1 MLHDH
6 RGFHGAGGTADDTS
20 LIAAEL
26 CAARA
31 NRIMSACDPVA
42 DRHALIAIE
51 ICDIDEQVAATG
63 EEGGSILSAAAWQL
77 LASFEKESFLSFSNR
92 GNLLIFVPEIRT
104 LWETAKLVR
113 TLIAEPLV
121 VRMPDGRDMN
131 FCLRAGMA
139 AAPHHGTD
147 FRALVDNAELALC
160 DLRRRGQ
167 WGLLYYEPHYRRT
180 ATARSML
187 RQELLVAEREQQ
199 FVLHYQPQVNL
210 RTGCVVG
217 VEALIRW
224 QHPSLGLIGPVHF
237 LEELEEMPIAA
248 RVGDW
253 VFGEAVRQSAAW
265 LASGHAIRTAVN
277 IFSSQLTEALPDMVE
292 AVLDAHA
299 LPSGLLEVEIT
310 ERLRCDEVGQADT
323 VIKDLRRIGIGVAL
337 DDFGT
342 GFATLNAIRTFDV
355 SRLKIDRSFVS
366 GMLDSRRDG
375 AIVAGLLDL
384 GRETGLSVIAE
395 GVERQEQL
403 MALTVNGCDEG
414 QGALFGMPM
423 PPELITAMIDEG
435 VMPMT
440 GG

>member
-1 MLHDH
+1 
-6 RGFHGAGGTADDTS
+6 
-20 LIAAEL
+20 
-26 CAARA
+26 
-31 NRIMSACDPVA
+31 
-42 DRHALIAIE
+42 
-51 ICDIDEQVAATG
+51 
-63 EEGGSILSAAAWQL
+63 
-77 LASFEKESFLSFSNR
+77 
-92 GNLLIFVPEIRT
+92 
-104 LWETAKLVR
+104 
-113 TLIAEPLV
+113 
-121 VRMPDGRDMN
+121 
-131 FCLRAGMA
+131 
-139 AAPHHGTD
+139 
-147 FRALVDNAELALC
+147 
-160 DLRRRGQ
+160 
-167 WGLLYYEPHYRRT
+167 
-180 ATARSML
+180 ML
-187 RQELLVAEREQQ
+187 RQELLVAEREGQ

-224 QHPSLGLIGPVHF
+224 QHPSLGLIGPIHF

-277 IFSSQLTEALPDMVE
+277 IFPSQLTEALPDMVE
-292 AVLDAHA
+292 AVLDAHT